1 VLLDVNVLVYA
12 QRADAEHHSAYREWL
27 SDALVGPEPVLVTAD
42 TLVAAIRIV
51 THPRIW
57 RPPTT
62 RDAAHAFVASV
73 VAAPACEVLDTGVGH
88 WPTFERCCITSDA
101 RGNDLPDAWLA
112 AIALDHG
119 VDIVT
124 ADRGFRR
131 FRGLRVRDPLAA
143 T

>member
-12 QRADAEHHSAYREWL
+12 QRADAEHHATYREWL

-42 TLVAAIRIV
+42 TLVATLRIL

-62 RDAAHAFVASV
+62 LDAAQAFVASL
-73 VAAPACEVLDTGVGH
+73 VAAPACEVLETGAGH
-88 WPTFERCCITSDA
+88 WPTFARCCASIDA

-112 AIALDHG
+112 AIAIDHG

-131 FRGLRVRDPLAA
+131 FRGLRIRHPLAA